1 MILTSIGIIILIF
14 LMNIIPAF
22 MPPTWILLSF
32 VGFSF
37 HLNNYSLV
45 ILSIFAAIASTSGRV
60 VLAMISDK
68 MIRNKILS
76 DRARNN
82 IDTLKIEIEKRKAL
96 TFGFFL
102 SYAFSPFP
110 SGQLFLAYGLTDLKI
125 RIAAIPFFLG
135 RLVSYTFWA
144 LAASKVSQ
152 MVDITS
158 LKSGAYFGSFFILA
172 QIAAFYLVYLFIKL
186 DWKILFND
194 HKFRFVKKIIE

>member
-32 VGFSF
+32 VGFNF
-37 HLNNYSLV
+37 HLSNYSLI

-60 VLAMISDK
+60 ILAIISDK

-76 DRARNN
+76 GRARNN

-125 RIAAIPFFLG
+125 KIAAIPFFIG
-135 RLVSYTFWA
+135 RLTSYIFWA
-144 LAASKVSQ
+144 LTASQVSKIID
-152 MVDITS
+152 VTS
-158 LKSGAYFGSFFILA
+158 FKTGAYFSGFFILA
-172 QIAAFYLVYLFIKL
+172 QLAAFYLVYLFVRL
-186 DWKILFND
+186 DWKILFNE
-194 HKFRFVKKIIE
+194 HKFKFIKKIIE